1 MKKQIRLSE
10 LMGAL
15 SRNGLGHFPSYEIEE
30 LKREVKNSENSLL
43 LEYIPVKLVASL
55 EEGFRQQY
63 KSIIDSPFYRKNL
76 KDVKYLKDTKFDF
89 EVISAFEDNEITLGD
104 YISYLLPCNNVQ
116 NIISNL
122 NELLGVEFIN
132 KLQEFLS
139 LEIELTDIKD
149 QNEMF
154 NWLDYLFKTRHI
166 ICHEAY
172 RPSDLTNDN
181 AIKMIES
188 ASAFL
193 IASERYISK
202 KLYSPDYLSTPELQL
217 LSSVMFEKYEN
228 ELNDIIE
235 KLSEWGKEC
244 DPPISF
250 DYMNSWHEYREEKAI
265 CEASSFEGGTGY
277 SYVYL
282 NSLAETTKQ
291 KIKELKSEYRMF
303 FYRDTNKQ

>member
-116 NIISNL
+116 DIISNL
-122 NELLGVEFIN
+122 NELLGVEFFN

-139 LEIELTDIKD
+139 GMIGRCAVPLFFAISG
-149 QNEMF
+149 
-154 NWLDYLFKTRHI
+154 YLFFLNRKLK
-166 ICHEAY
+166 
-172 RPSDLTNDN
+172 SLTNIFSFFTTTN
-181 AIKMIES
+181 NC
-188 ASAFL
+188 
-193 IASERYISK
+193 
-202 KLYSPDYLSTPELQL
+202 YLLQCL
-217 LSSVMFEKYEN
+217 RNM
-228 ELNDIIE
+228 
-235 KLSEWGKEC
+235 
-244 DPPISF
+244 
-250 DYMNSWHEYREEKAI
+250 
-265 CEASSFEGGTGY
+265 
-277 SYVYL
+277 
-282 NSLAETTKQ
+282 
-291 KIKELKSEYRMF
+291 RMS
-303 FYRDTNKQ
+303 